1 MVCHLVKSEG
11 CLGRSTVID
20 LLTDSASKFRQVD
33 HRSIIEI
40 TLRNV
45 KYLLKSGG
53 KKGSK
58 ADSDEEMDDGK
69 KKKDEPKWDYADLQ
83 VGNIFSG
90 VSYFKAVTDSGNL
103 I

>member
-53 KKGSK
+53 KRAAKLTAMKRWMMARKRKTSLSGTMPTSK
-58 ADSDEEMDDGK
+58 SA
-69 KKKDEPKWDYADLQ
+69 
-83 VGNIFSG
+83 IFSP
-90 VSYFKAVTDSGNL
+90 VSATLKRSQTLA